1 MKMPGLLRG
10 IRFALIGLW
19 LMPQPLVAQET
30 APAATPSE
38 TTAPV
43 APPPSPVL
51 TITQDRLFSGT
62 LYGQAVQAR
71 IEAASLALQ
80 TENRKIEADLEAEE
94 STLTTRRAVLP
105 PAEFRALAD
114 AFDTKVEGIR
124 AAQEAKA
131 RALTK
136 SQEQGRQLFFDT
148 AVPILAALMSE
159 LGAVAILNKEAI
171 VLSFDTI
178 DITDRAIV
186 RIDAVLGDGS
196 DLPPPKPPAP

>member
-1 MKMPGLLRG
+1 MPDALRAVM
-10 IRFALIGLW
+10 FAVVGLW
-19 LMPQPLVAQET
+19 VMPQLSMAQQT
-30 APAATPSE
+30 APPAAPSE

-43 APPPSPVL
+43 ASPRSPVL

-71 IEAASLALQ
+71 IEAASQALQ
-80 TENRKIEADLEAEE
+80 AENRKIEADLEAEE
-94 STLTTRRAVLP
+94 SNLTTRRATLP

-124 AAQEAKA
+124 TAQDAKA
-131 RALTK
+131 RALAK

-148 AVPILAALMSE
+148 AVPILAALMAE

-196 DLPPPKPPAP
+196 KLPPAP